1 MIWLPGTSKLSL
13 SGLGHVADLRPPMSL
28 NDRMYYLAQAL
39 TSAKSAASLGS
50 EDVEF
55 TSSLQERIDVAQVQT
70 EVGRAIAGH
79 KEMAADEKTES
90 LKQLDSRLLGLDEVS
105 YIIPGLGLT
114 RSYTKVTHV
123 HSGYTSPSSSF
134 SRLPTRGSKMS
145 AKLFGGSCYVN
156 SQVLRM
162 KGSRMR

>member
-1 MIWLPGTSKLSL
+1 MIWLPETSKLTDPRTM
-13 SGLGHVADLRPPMSL
+13 GHKADLRPPMSL

-79 KEMAADEKTES
+79 KEMAADEKNES

-105 YIIPGLGLT
+105 LY
-114 RSYTKVTHV
+114 
-123 HSGYTSPSSSF
+123 F
-134 SRLPTRGSKMS
+134 FGS
-145 AKLFGGSCYVN
+145 
-156 SQVLRM
+156 VL
-162 KGSRMR
+162 S

>member
-1 MIWLPGTSKLSL
+1 MP
-13 SGLGHVADLRPPMSL
+13 L

-79 KEMAADEKTES
+79 KEMSAEEKNES
-90 LKQLDSRLLGLDEVS
+90 LLQLDSRLLGLDEVS
-105 YIIPGLGLT
+105 SHSLLKQANQLT
-114 RSYTKVTHV
+114 E
-123 HSGYTSPSSSF
+123 
-134 SRLPTRGSKMS
+134 
-145 AKLFGGSCYVN
+145 
-156 SQVLRM
+156 
-162 KGSRMR
+162 

>member
-1 MIWLPGTSKLSL
+1 
-13 SGLGHVADLRPPMSL
+13 MSL

-79 KEMAADEKTES
+79 KEMAADEKNES

-105 YIIPGLGLT
+105 
-114 RSYTKVTHV
+114 SYDRVVRTELISSCTKATHD
-123 HSGYTSPSSSF
+123 HSGYMSQYSSF
-134 SRLPTRGSKMS
+134 SRLPIRGLKMS
-145 AKLFGGSCYVN
+145 VKLCGGNCYVN
-156 SQVLRM
+156 SRIL
-162 KGSRMR
+162 GMRG

>member
-1 MIWLPGTSKLSL
+1 
-13 SGLGHVADLRPPMSL
+13 MSL

-55 TSSLQERIDVAQVQT
+55 TSSLQERIDVAQVQS

-79 KEMAADEKTES
+79 KEMTAEEKNDS

-105 YIIPGLGLT
+105 Y
-114 RSYTKVTHV
+114 RVSHDQ
-123 HSGYTSPSSSF
+123 S
-134 SRLPTRGSKMS
+134 
-145 AKLFGGSCYVN
+145 
-156 SQVLRM
+156 
-162 KGSRMR
+162 

>member
-1 MIWLPGTSKLSL
+1 MTWPLGISKLSL
-13 SGLGHVADLRPPMSL
+13 SGLRYVADLRPPMSL

-79 KEMAADEKTES
+79 KEMAADEKNES

-105 YIIPGLGLT
+105 
-114 RSYTKVTHV
+114 
-123 HSGYTSPSSSF
+123 
-134 SRLPTRGSKMS
+134 
-145 AKLFGGSCYVN
+145 
-156 SQVLRM
+156 
-162 KGSRMR
+162 

>member
-1 MIWLPGTSKLSL
+1 
-13 SGLGHVADLRPPMSL
+13 MSL

-79 KEMAADEKTES
+79 KEMAADEKNES

-105 YIIPGLGLT
+105 YKPAASDELT

-123 HSGYTSPSSSF
+123 HLGYTSLSCSF
-134 SRLPTRGSKMS
+134 SRLPIRGLKMS

-156 SQVLRM
+156 SRVLRM